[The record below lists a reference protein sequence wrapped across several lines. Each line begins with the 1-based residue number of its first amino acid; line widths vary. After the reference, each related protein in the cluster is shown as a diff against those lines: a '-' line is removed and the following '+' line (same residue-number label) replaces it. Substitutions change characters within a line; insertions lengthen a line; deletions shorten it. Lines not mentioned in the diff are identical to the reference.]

1 MEIGEASASED
12 EVASSEHD
20 ESCYFCRAK
29 KEKPKTEVNDL
40 SDNLDEDVD
49 LDGPPGGEFQNHS
62 GKLGKALLALGAAP
76 SESVTVEGETY
87 EVMTAAHHLIPG
99 NASLRDSQLFDS
111 PHLWK
116 DREAKGNIGYNVNS
130 APNGVWSPGNYAVRP
145 WSSKSK
151 GGKSEEFKRAYAFA
165 AMRATGTQFHDA
177 HGKYSV
183 FVRNV
188 LNKINNKLDEQEDL
202 WCLEAKRQKKRAKS
216 PEERRPLY
224 PLVGRLHTVSARM
237 SAMLTGG
244 PVAWK
249 RNVWTS
255 TYALDL
261 MKEERPH
268 LRAVAKAGKSFHKK
282 RGA

>member
-12 EVASSEHD
+12 KVASSEHD

-40 SDNLDEDVD
+40 TDNLDEDVD

-62 GKLGKALLALGAAP
+62 GKLGKALGTAL
-76 SESVTVEGETY
+76 SKSVTVEGKGY
-87 EVMTAAHHLIPG
+87 EVTTAAHHLIPG

-111 PHLWK
+111 HHLWK
-116 DREAKGNIGYNVNS
+116 DGEAKGNIGYNVNS
-130 APNGVWSPGNYAVRP
+130 AQNGVWSPGNYAVRP
-145 WSSKSK
+145 WKR
-151 GGKSEEFKRAYAFA
+151 KSEEFKRSYAFA

-177 HGKYSV
+177 HKRYSD
-183 FVRNV
+183 FVLRV
-188 LNKINNKLDEQEDL
+188 LDKIKNKLDEQEDL

-216 PEERRPLY
+216 PEERMPLY
-224 PLVGRLHTVSARM
+224 PLVSRLHTVSARM
-237 SAMLTGG
+237 RSMLTGG

-249 RNVWTS
+249 VNVWTS
-255 TYALDL
+255 EYALEL
-261 MKEERPH
+261 MTEERPH
-268 LRAVAKAGKSFHKK
+268 LRAIAEAGRPLHKK

>member
-1 MEIGEASASED
+1 MEIGEASVTED
-12 EVASSEHD
+12 KVASSAHD

-40 SDNLDEDVD
+40 TDNLDEDVD
-49 LDGPPGGEFQNHS
+49 LDGPAGGKFENHS
-62 GKLGKALLALGAAP
+62 GKLGKALGTAL
-76 SESVTVEGETY
+76 SRSVTVEGKGY
-87 EVMTAAHHLIPG
+87 EVTTAAHHLIPG
-99 NASLRDSQLFDS
+99 NASLGKSQLFKS
-111 PHLWK
+111 SYLWK
-116 DREAKGNIGYNVNS
+116 DGEAKGNIGYNVNS

-145 WSSKSK
+145 WKSKSK
-151 GGKSEEFKRAYAFA
+151 EFKRAYAFA

-177 HGKYSV
+177 HEEYSV

-188 LNKINNKLDEQEDL
+188 LNKIKDKVDEQEDL

-216 PEERRPLY
+216 PEERKPLY
-224 PLVGRLHTVSARM
+224 PLVSRLHTVSARM

-249 RNVWTS
+249 VNIWTS
-255 TYALDL
+255 TYALEL
-261 MKEERPH
+261 MMEERPH
-268 LRAVAKAGKSFHKK
+268 LRAVAKAGKSLHKK

>member
-1 MEIGEASASED
+1 MEMGEEALASED
-12 EVASSEHD
+12 DVASSEHD
-20 ESCYFCRAK
+20 KSCYFCRAK
-29 KEKPKTEVNDL
+29 KEEPKTEVNDL
-40 SDNLDEDVD
+40 TDDFNEDVN
-49 LDGPPGGEFQNHS
+49 LEGPPGGKFENHS

-76 SESVTVEGETY
+76 SKSVTVDGKPY
-87 EVMTAAHHLIPG
+87 EVTAAAHHLIPG
-99 NASLRDSQLFDS
+99 NASLSDSKLFD
-111 PHLWK
+111 HLWK

-145 WSSKSK
+145 WKSKSK
-151 GGKSEEFKRAYAFA
+151 EFKRAYAFA

-177 HGKYSV
+177 HEKYSD
-183 FVRNV
+183 FVLRV
-188 LNKINNKLDEQEDL
+188 LDKIKNKLDEQEDL
-202 WCLEAKRQKKRAKS
+202 WCLEAKRQKKQAKS
-216 PEERRPLY
+216 PEERKPLY
-224 PLVGRLHTVSARM
+224 PLVSRLHTVSARM
-237 SAMLTGG
+237 SATLTGG

-255 TYALDL
+255 EYALDL